1 MAEFKFPTETIDLP
15 SKGLVYPESNPLSKG
30 FVEMKYM
37 TAKEEDILTNQ
48 AYVKKGVV
56 FDKLINSLIMTEGVN
71 IEDLIVGDKNAILIA
86 ARVLGYGADYKFN
99 YLGKEHS
106 VDLTTLDNKPIDE
119 SLFTKGTN
127 EFSYVLPH
135 SKVTVSFKLLTG
147 KDEKEIEAELEG
159 YKKINKDNSPE
170 LTTRLKQIIT
180 AIDGNYDKKV
190 IREFV
195 DNYLLAKDSREL
207 RNYISSFQPDVNTK
221 VKINTFDDLEEEID
235 LPVDLSFFYPE
246 S

>member
-48 AYVKKGVV
+48 AYIKKGVV
-56 FDKLINSLIMTEGVN
+56 FDKLIKSLIVTEGVD

-86 ARVLGYGADYKFN
+86 ARILGYGADYKFSYN
-99 YLGKEHS
+99 GKEQS
-106 VDLTTLDNKPIDE
+106 VDLTTLDNKTIDE
-119 SLFTKGTN
+119 SLFIKGKN
-127 EFSYVLPH
+127 EFFYTLPT
-135 SKVTVSFKLLTG
+135 SKVSVSFKLLTG
-147 KDEKEIEAELEG
+147 KDDKAIDAELEG
-159 YKKINKDNSPE
+159 YKKINAESVPE
-170 LTTRLKQIIT
+170 LTTRLKQIILS
-180 AIDGNYDKKV
+180 IDGNPDKKA
-190 IREFV
+190 IREFI

-207 RNYISSFQPDVNTK
+207 RKYINEIQPDVNTK
-221 VKINTFDDLEEEID
+221 IKVESWDGLEEEID
-235 LPVDLSFFYPE
+235 LPIDLNFFYPE

>member
-56 FDKLINSLIMTEGVN
+56 FDKLIKSLITTEGVN

-86 ARVLGYGADYKFN
+86 ARILGYGADYKFN

-106 VDLTTLDNKPIDE
+106 VDLTTLDNKQIDE
-119 SLFTKGTN
+119 SLFIKGQN

-207 RNYISSFQPDVNTK
+207 RNHISSFQPDVNTK

>member
-48 AYVKKGVV
+48 AYIKKGVV
-56 FDKLINSLIMTEGVN
+56 FDKLIKSLIVTEGVD

-86 ARVLGYGADYKFN
+86 ARILGYGADYKFSYN
-99 YLGKEHS
+99 GKEQS
-106 VDLTTLDNKPIDE
+106 VDLTTLDNKTIDE
-119 SLFTKGTN
+119 SLFIKGKN
-127 EFSYVLPH
+127 EFFYTLPT
-135 SKVTVSFKLLTG
+135 SKVSISFKLLTG
-147 KDEKEIEAELEG
+147 KDDKAIDAELEG
-159 YKKINKDNSPE
+159 YKKINAESVPE
-170 LTTRLKQIIT
+170 LTTRLKQIILS
-180 AIDGNYDKKV
+180 IDGNPDKKA
-190 IREFV
+190 IREFI

-207 RNYISSFQPDVNTK
+207 RKYINEIQPDVNTK
-221 VKINTFDDLEEEID
+221 IKVESWDGLEEEID
-235 LPVDLSFFYPE
+235 LPIDLNFFYPE